1 MAGNKALEKFKNSK
15 IPKKGTA
22 TIPIEIPI
30 YKEPNTHSP
39 IIGKIKKD
47 EEITWISKSI
57 CDERE
62 WIRCNQINDYG
73 YIVGYEKDGR
83 CNLDI
88 NTIKENKEEI
98 KKEYGFEQKNEIIP
112 ITKEEIKLGDEALK
126 EILNDED
133 DFIKKDNNNNDS
145 NINTST
151 ENDESQKSDLSKLND
166 GKSQTSDINI
176 KQDDWDDFFEDDINK
191 IDEIK
196 LINEKL
202 INEIA
207 DQYNKEES
215 ENKNN
220 DKNNSVIKAICS
232 LEKDTPNE
240 EKSKVGEMLKDL
252 PVNKDNFI
260 KNLSSTIIDII
271 PGPSNIKNFIE
282 AFTGKDLITNEKL
295 GIGERIISGI
305 SSIPGAG
312 NAVKLGFKATKAV
325 KNVVKS
331 EKVIKNITK
340 SEKEIK
346 KLSNP
351 QSFHDPTKNA
361 AFRRAKRNNDIPM
374 NQQPNKVTP
383 DHLNR
388 QGKKEK
394 GREYDFGNGKKIRH
408 DQEGHKFDDG
418 EELPGHFN
426 DQDGNHYYYDK

>member
-1 MAGNKALEKFKNSK
+1 
-15 IPKKGTA
+15 
-22 TIPIEIPI
+22 
-30 YKEPNTHSP
+30 
-39 IIGKIKKD
+39 
-47 EEITWISKSI
+47 
-57 CDERE
+57 
-62 WIRCNQINDYG
+62 
-73 YIVGYEKDGR
+73 
-83 CNLDI
+83 
-88 NTIKENKEEI
+88 
-98 KKEYGFEQKNEIIP
+98 
-112 ITKEEIKLGDEALK
+112 
-126 EILNDED
+126 
-133 DFIKKDNNNNDS
+133 
-145 NINTST
+145 
-151 ENDESQKSDLSKLND
+151 
-166 GKSQTSDINI
+166 
-176 KQDDWDDFFEDDINK
+176 
-191 IDEIK
+191 
-196 LINEKL
+196 
-202 INEIA
+202 
-207 DQYNKEES
+207 
-215 ENKNN
+215 
-220 DKNNSVIKAICS
+220 
-232 LEKDTPNE
+232 
-240 EKSKVGEMLKDL
+240 MLKDL

-394 GREYDFGNGKKIRH
+394 GREYDFGMEKK
-408 DQEGHKFDDG
+408 
-418 EELPGHFN
+418 
-426 DQDGNHYYYDK
+426 